1 MRKMMA
7 CMLGAALC
15 FSMAGAETGVSSAEK
30 ASPPFGRMIWNRGW
44 EFRLEDEP
52 GKSGWQ
58 TVHLPHTF
66 SLPYFMSDSFYTG
79 FGSYRKKLVMPE
91 EWQGKKVFLD
101 CGAAFLVAEVKVNGK
116 TAGRHEGG
124 YTAFRSDLT
133 PFLKPGENWVEV
145 RVDNRWSP
153 RIAPRA
159 GEHTFSGGL
168 YRNVHLHV
176 CSPVY
181 LPAHG
186 SRGRPDTR
194 QYPEASNLKVPD
206 SGDRCRMLQA
216 PSPRHEPSS
225 CQNILLQ
232 DTKIQALQLPHR
244 HPRSKFSVY

>member
-30 ASPPFGRMIWNRGW
+30 ASSPFGRMIWNRGW

-79 FGSYRKKLVMPE
+79 LGSYRKKLVMPE

-101 CGAAFLVAEVKVNGK
+101 CGASFQVAEVKVNGK

-133 PFLKPGENWVEV
+133 PFLKPGEKGGRYGW
-145 RVDNRWSP
+145 
-153 RIAPRA
+153 ITAGAPALR
-159 GEHTFSGGL
+159 
-168 YRNVHLHV
+168 
-176 CSPVY
+176 
-181 LPAHG
+181 
-186 SRGRPDTR
+186 RGRGSILF
-194 QYPEASNLKVPD
+194 PEDCTGTCICTCVLP
-206 SGDRCRMLQA
+206 CIC
-216 PSPRHEPSS
+216 PRTEYGF
-225 CQNILLQ
+225 
-232 DTKIQALQLPHR
+232 R
-244 HPRSKFSVY
+244 RRR